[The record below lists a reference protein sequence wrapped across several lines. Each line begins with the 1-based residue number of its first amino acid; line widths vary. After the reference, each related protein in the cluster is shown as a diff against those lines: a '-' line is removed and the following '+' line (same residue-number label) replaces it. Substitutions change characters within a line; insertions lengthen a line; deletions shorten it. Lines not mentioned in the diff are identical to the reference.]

1 MLFMARSLLVTLSL
15 VFSITAFAQ
24 NTASSTATQSSTVK
38 RPKLV
43 VGIVVDQ
50 MRWDYLY
57 RYTNRYAENG
67 GIKRLLNQ
75 GFSCENTMIPFT
87 PTVTACGHASIYT
100 GSVPAI
106 NGISGN
112 DWWDYNQNKF
122 VYCTEDTVVQTV
134 GSNTALGQMSPK
146 NLLATTI
153 GDELKLA
160 TNFRSKVIGI
170 AIKDRGAILPAG
182 HSADAAYWF
191 DNKTGDWIT
200 SSYYL
205 NDLPGWAKDV
215 NAKKL
220 VDKYYAQDWPLLYA
234 ADSYEQSS
242 PGRRGFP
249 RDTKQYIGKN
259 YSVIAAIP
267 YGNTFTFDM
276 AKAAIIGEKMGVS
289 ANTDMIA
296 ISLSTPDY
304 IGHAYGPNSVEQ
316 EDCFLRLDKDLG
328 EFLDFLDEKV
338 GKGNSLVFLTADHGV
353 ANMPAFLNEHKIP
366 AGNFDSQKVEEQ
378 LSSYLK
384 KKYDGSNLV
393 TGILNYQVYLDRNV
407 MAENKINKVALYA
420 DVIEF
425 LTKNSSIDRVFA
437 LDAVNQTTLQPTI
450 KEVLINGYYPSR
462 SGDIQ
467 IVLRPQ
473 FIDGFL
479 KGGSTHGVW
488 NPYDAHIP
496 LIWYGWNIKPGKM
509 YRETYMTDIAATIA
523 AMLSIQMPSGC
534 VGHVIEEALNK

>member
-1 MLFMARSLLVTLSL
+1 MARPLLVILSFVL
-15 VFSITAFAQ
+15 SITVLAQ
-24 NTASSTATQSSTVK
+24 NEAGSTASQSTTLK

-67 GIKRLLNQ
+67 GFKRLLKQ
-75 GFSCENTMIPFT
+75 GFACENTLIPYT

-122 VYCTEDTVVQTV
+122 VYCTEDTTAQTV
-134 GSNTALGQMSPK
+134 GSATALGQMSPK
-146 NLLATTI
+146 NLLSTTI
-153 GDELKLA
+153 GDELRLA
-160 TNFRSKVIGI
+160 TNFQSKVIGI

-182 HSADAAYWF
+182 HSANAAYWY
-191 DNKTGDWIT
+191 DNRTGDWIT
-200 SSYYL
+200 SSYYQKE
-205 NDLPGWAKDV
+205 LPLWVKDV

-220 VDKYYAQDWPLLYA
+220 VDKYYAQDWPLLYPENTY
-234 ADSYEQSS
+234 DQSA
-242 PGRRGFP
+242 PGTRPFP
-249 RDTKQYIGKN
+249 RSTKQYIEKN

-267 YGNTFTFDM
+267 YGNTFTLEM
-276 AKAAIIGEKMGVS
+276 AKAAIIGEKMGAG
-289 ANTDMIA
+289 ANTDMVT

-304 IGHAYGPNSVEQ
+304 IGHAYGPNSIEE

-328 EFLDFLDEKV
+328 DFLDFLEQKT

-366 AGNFDSQKVEEQ
+366 AGNFDSQKMEEE
-378 LSSYLK
+378 LNAYLN
-384 KKYDGSNLV
+384 KKYDNSNLV
-393 TGILNYQVYLDRNV
+393 TGILNYQVYLNRNV
-407 MAENKINKVALYA
+407 IAAQKINKEAVYTE
-420 DVIEF
+420 VIQY
-425 LTKNSSIDRVFA
+425 LLKNTSIDRAFA
-437 LDAVNQTTLQPTI
+437 LDAISQTTLQPWL
-450 KEVLINGYYPSR
+450 KETLSNGYYPSR

-473 FIDGFL
+473 WIDGFL

-496 LIWYGWNIKPGKM
+496 LIWYGWNIKQGKT

-523 AMLSIQMPSGC
+523 AILNIQMPSGS
-534 VGHVIEEALNK
+534 VGHVIEETLNR

>member
-1 MLFMARSLLVTLSL
+1 MARFLLVTLSL
-15 VFSITAFAQ
+15 VFSITVLAQ
-24 NTASSTATQSSTVK
+24 NTAGSAASQSSTVK

-57 RYTNRYAENG
+57 RYSNRYAENG
-67 GIKRLLNQ
+67 GFKRLLNQ
-75 GFSCENTMIPFT
+75 GFSCENTMIPYT

-122 VYCTEDTVVQTV
+122 VYCTEDTVVETV

-146 NLLATTI
+146 NLLSTTI

-182 HSADAAYWF
+182 HSADAAYWY

-200 SSYYL
+200 SSYYE
-205 NDLPGWAKDV
+205 NSLPAWVKDV

-234 ADSYEQSS
+234 ADTYEQSAF
-242 PGRRGFP
+242 GRKGFP
-249 RDTKQYIGKN
+249 RDTKQYVGKN

-276 AKAAIIGEKMGVS
+276 AKAAIAGEKMGTT

-328 EFLDFLDEKV
+328 EFLDFLDEKL
-338 GKGNSLVFLTADHGV
+338 GKGNALVFLTADHGV

-366 AGNFDSQKVEEQ
+366 AGNFDSQRVEEQ

-384 KKYDGSNLV
+384 KKYDGGNIV

-407 MAENKINKVALYA
+407 MAENKINKEAVYA
-420 DVIEF
+420 DVIDF
-425 LTKNSSIDRVFA
+425 LTKNSAIDRAFA
-437 LDAVNQTTLQPTI
+437 LDAINQTTLQTRV
-450 KEVLINGYYPSR
+450 KEVLTNGYYPSR

-496 LIWYGWNIKPGKM
+496 LVWYGWNIKQGKTH
-509 YRETYMTDIAATIA
+509 RETYMTDIAATIA

-534 VGHVIEEALNK
+534 VGHVIEETINK

>member
-1 MLFMARSLLVTLSL
+1 MARPLLVILSFVL
-15 VFSITAFAQ
+15 SITVLAQ
-24 NTASSTATQSSTVK
+24 NEAGSTASQSTTLK

-67 GIKRLLNQ
+67 GFKRLLKQ
-75 GFSCENTMIPFT
+75 GFACENTLIPYT

-122 VYCTEDTVVQTV
+122 VYCTEDTTAQTV
-134 GSNTALGQMSPK
+134 GSTTALGQMSPK
-146 NLLATTI
+146 NLLSTTI
-153 GDELKLA
+153 GDELRLA
-160 TNFRSKVIGI
+160 TNFQSKVIGI

-182 HSADAAYWF
+182 HSANAAYWY
-191 DNKTGDWIT
+191 DNRTGDWIT
-200 SSYYL
+200 SSYYQKE
-205 NDLPGWAKDV
+205 LPLWVKDV

-220 VDKYYAQDWPLLYA
+220 VDKYYAQDWPLLYPENTY
-234 ADSYEQSS
+234 DQSA
-242 PGRRGFP
+242 PGTRPFP
-249 RDTKQYIGKN
+249 RSTKQYIEKN

-267 YGNTFTFDM
+267 YGNTFTLEM
-276 AKAAIIGEKMGVS
+276 AKAAIIGEKMGAG
-289 ANTDMIA
+289 ANTDMVT

-304 IGHAYGPNSVEQ
+304 IGHAYGPNSIEE

-328 EFLDFLDEKV
+328 DFLDFLEQKT

-366 AGNFDSQKVEEQ
+366 AGNFDSQKMEEE
-378 LSSYLK
+378 LNAYLN
-384 KKYDGSNLV
+384 KKYDNSNLV
-393 TGILNYQVYLDRNV
+393 TGILNYQVYLNRNV
-407 MAENKINKVALYA
+407 IAAQKINKEAVYTE
-420 DVIEF
+420 VIQY
-425 LTKNSSIDRVFA
+425 LLKNTSIDRAFA
-437 LDAVNQTTLQPTI
+437 LDAISQTTLQPWL
-450 KEVLINGYYPSR
+450 KETLSNGYYPSR

-473 FIDGFL
+473 WIDGFL

-496 LIWYGWNIKPGKM
+496 LIWYGWNIKQGKT

-523 AMLSIQMPSGC
+523 AILNIQMPSGS
-534 VGHVIEEALNK
+534 VGHVIEETLNR

>member
-1 MLFMARSLLVTLSL
+1 MARFLLVTLSL
-15 VFSITAFAQ
+15 VFSITVLAQ
-24 NTASSTATQSSTVK
+24 NTAGSAASQSSTVK

-57 RYTNRYAENG
+57 RYSNRYAENG
-67 GIKRLLNQ
+67 GFKRLLNQ
-75 GFSCENTMIPFT
+75 GFSCENTMIPYT

-122 VYCTEDTVVQTV
+122 VYCTEDTVVETV

-146 NLLATTI
+146 NLLSTTI

-182 HSADAAYWF
+182 HSADAAYWY

-200 SSYYL
+200 SSYYE
-205 NDLPGWAKDV
+205 NSLPAWAKDI

-234 ADSYEQSS
+234 ADIYEQSAF
-242 PGRRGFP
+242 GRKGFP
-249 RDTKQYIGKN
+249 RDTKQYVGKN

-276 AKAAIIGEKMGVS
+276 AKAAITGEKMGAT

-328 EFLDFLDEKV
+328 EFLDFLDEKL
-338 GKGNSLVFLTADHGV
+338 GKGNALVFLTADHGV
-353 ANMPAFLNEHKIP
+353 ANMPSFLNEHKIP

-407 MAENKINKVALYA
+407 MAESKINKDAVYG
-420 DVIEF
+420 DVIDF
-425 LTKNSSIDRVFA
+425 LTKNSSVDRAFA
-437 LDAVNQTTLQPTI
+437 LDAISQTTLQPRL

-496 LIWYGWNIKPGKM
+496 LVWYGWNIKQGKM

-523 AMLSIQMPSGC
+523 AMLSIQMPSGS
-534 VGHVIEEALNK
+534 VGHVIEETISR

>member
-1 MLFMARSLLVTLSL
+1 MTRFLLVTLSFI
-15 VFSITAFAQ
+15 FSIAVLAQ
-24 NTASSTATQSSTVK
+24 NTGSTASPLSTVK
-38 RPKLV
+38 RPKIV

-67 GIKRLLNQ
+67 GFKRLLNK
-75 GFSCENTMIPFT
+75 GFSCENTLIPYT

-122 VYCTEDTVVQTV
+122 VYCTEDTVVETV

-146 NLLATTI
+146 NLLSTTI

-182 HSADAAYWF
+182 HSADAAYWY

-200 SSYYL
+200 SSYYE
-205 NDLPGWAKDV
+205 NSLPAWVKDV

-234 ADSYEQSS
+234 ADTYEQSAF
-242 PGRRGFP
+242 GRKGFP
-249 RDTKQYIGKN
+249 RDTKQYVGKN

-276 AKAAIIGEKMGVS
+276 AKAAITGEKMGTTD
-289 ANTDMIA
+289 NTDMIA

-328 EFLDFLDEKV
+328 EFLDFLDEKL
-338 GKGNSLVFLTADHGV
+338 GKGNALVFLTADHGV

-366 AGNFDSQKVEEQ
+366 AGNFDSQRVEEQ

-384 KKYDGSNLV
+384 KKYDGGNIV

-407 MAENKINKVALYA
+407 MAENKINKEAVYA
-420 DVIEF
+420 DVIDF
-425 LTKNSSIDRVFA
+425 LTKNSAIDRAFA
-437 LDAVNQTTLQPTI
+437 LDAINQTTLQTRV
-450 KEVLINGYYPSR
+450 KEVLTNGYYPSR

-488 NPYDAHIP
+488 NPYDTHIP
-496 LIWYGWNIKPGKM
+496 LVWYGWNIKQGKT

-534 VGHVIEEALNK
+534 VGHVIDETINK

>member
-1 MLFMARSLLVTLSL
+1 MARFLLVTLL
-15 VFSITAFAQ
+15 FIFSIAALAQ
-24 NTASSTATQSSTVK
+24 NTASSTSTQSSTVK

-67 GIKRLLNQ
+67 GFKRLLSQ
-75 GFSCENTMIPFT
+75 GFSCENTMIPYT

-200 SSYYL
+200 SSYYV

-220 VDKYYAQDWPLLYA
+220 VDKYYALDWPLLYA
-234 ADSYEQSS
+234 ADSYEQSA
-242 PGRRGFP
+242 PGRKGFP

-407 MAENKINKVALYA
+407 MAENKINKDAVYA
-420 DVIEF
+420 DVIAY

-496 LIWYGWNIKPGKM
+496 LVWYGWNVKQGKTH
-509 YRETYMTDIAATIA
+509 RETYMTDIAATIA
-523 AMLSIQMPSGC
+523 AMLNIQMPSGC
-534 VGHVIEEALNK
+534 VGHVIEETISR

>member
-1 MLFMARSLLVTLSL
+1 MARSLLVILSFVL
-15 VFSITAFAQ
+15 SITVPAQ
-24 NTASSTATQSSTVK
+24 NTAGSTATQSSTLK

-67 GIKRLLNQ
+67 GFKRLLNH
-75 GFSCENTMIPFT
+75 GFSCENTLIPYT

-122 VYCTEDTVVQTV
+122 VYCTEDTTAETV
-134 GSNTALGQMSPK
+134 GSTTTSGQMSPK
-146 NLLATTI
+146 NLLSTTI
-153 GDELKLA
+153 GDELRLA
-160 TNFRSKVIGI
+160 NNFQSKVIGI

-182 HSADAAYWF
+182 HSANAAYWY

-200 SSYYL
+200 STYYTKE
-205 NDLPGWAKDV
+205 LPSWAKDL

-220 VDKYYAQDWPLLYA
+220 VDKYYAQDWPLLYPINTY
-234 ADSYEQSS
+234 DQSAS
-242 PGRRGFP
+242 NTRTFP
-249 RDTKQYIGKN
+249 RGTKQYVEKN
-259 YSVIAAIP
+259 YGVIAAIP
-267 YGNTFTFDM
+267 YGNTFTFEM
-276 AKAAIIGEKMGVS
+276 AKAAIIGEKMGENS
-289 ANTDMIA
+289 NTDMLA

-328 EFLDFLDEKV
+328 EFLDFLDEKI
-338 GKGNSLVFLTADHGV
+338 GKGNCLIFLTADHGV
-353 ANMPAFLNEHKIP
+353 ANMPSFLNDHKIP
-366 AGNFDSQKVEEQ
+366 AGNFDSQKMEEE
-378 LSSYLK
+378 LNSYLNT
-384 KKYDGSNLV
+384 KYDNNNLV
-393 TGILNYQVYLDRNV
+393 TGILNYQVYLNRNV
-407 MAENKINKVALYA
+407 IAAKKINKEAVYA
-420 DVIEF
+420 DVIQY
-425 LTKNSSIDRVFA
+425 LTKNPSIDRAFA
-437 LDAVNQTTLQPTI
+437 LDAISQTTLQPWL
-450 KEVLINGYYPSR
+450 KEILSNGYYPNR

-473 FIDGFL
+473 WIDGFL

-496 LIWYGWNIKPGKM
+496 LIWYGWNIKQGRT

-523 AMLSIQMPSGC
+523 AMLSIQMPSGSI
-534 VGHVIEEALNK
+534 GHVIEESFNK

>member
-1 MLFMARSLLVTLSL
+1 MARFLLVTLSL
-15 VFSITAFAQ
+15 VFSITVLAQ
-24 NTASSTATQSSTVK
+24 NTAVSAASQISTVK

-57 RYTNRYAENG
+57 RYSNRYAENG
-67 GIKRLLNQ
+67 GFKRLLNQ
-75 GFSCENTMIPFT
+75 GFSCENTMIPYT

-122 VYCTEDTVVQTV
+122 VYCTEDTVVATV
-134 GSNTALGQMSPK
+134 GSSTALGQMSPK
-146 NLLATTI
+146 NLLSTTI

-182 HSADAAYWF
+182 HSADAAYWY

-200 SSYYL
+200 SSYYE
-205 NDLPGWAKDV
+205 NSLPAWVKDV

-234 ADSYEQSS
+234 ADTYEQSAF
-242 PGRRGFP
+242 GRKGFP
-249 RDTKQYIGKN
+249 RDTKQYVGKN

-276 AKAAIIGEKMGVS
+276 AKAAITGEKMGAT

-328 EFLDFLDEKV
+328 EFLDFLDEKL
-338 GKGNSLVFLTADHGV
+338 GKGNALVFLTADHGV
-353 ANMPAFLNEHKIP
+353 ANMPSFLNEHKIP

-407 MAENKINKVALYA
+407 MAESKINKDAVYD
-420 DVIEF
+420 DVIDF
-425 LTKNSSIDRVFA
+425 LTKNSSIDRAFA
-437 LDAVNQTTLQPTI
+437 LDAVNQTTLQPKI

-496 LIWYGWNIKPGKM
+496 LVWYGWNIKQGKTH
-509 YRETYMTDIAATIA
+509 RETYMTDIAATIA

-534 VGHVIEEALNK
+534 VGHVIEETISR